1 MFFIIKKKKKTYS
14 SNEVIIPS
22 FIEYLFIKT
31 AIKNRNIFILD
42 VGLGKSKLN
51 MSRKTG
57 FLGLRS
63 TYMFFILFFW
73 DNSICGGGNVC
84 FEHN

>member
-1 MFFIIKKKKKTYS
+1 MFFIIKKKKTYS

-42 VGLGKSKLN
+42 VGNWFFGL
-51 MSRKTG
+51 RKHIYVFYFL
-57 FLGLRS
+57 FLG
-63 TYMFFILFFW
+63 
-73 DNSICGGGNVC
+73 
-84 FEHN
+84 

>member
-22 FIEYLFIKT
+22 FIENLFIKT

-63 TYMFFILFFW
+63 TYMFFILFF
-73 DNSICGGGNVC
+73 
-84 FEHN
+84 

>member
-1 MFFIIKKKKKTYS
+1 MFFIIIIKKKPYS
-14 SNEVIIPS
+14 SNEVIITS

-57 FLGLRS
+57 FLGLGS
-63 TYMFFILFFW
+63 TCVFYFIFL
-73 DNSICGGGNVC
+73 G
-84 FEHN
+84 

>member
-1 MFFIIKKKKKTYS
+1 MFFIIKKKKTYS

-51 MSRKTG
+51 MSRKTS

-63 TYMFFILFFW
+63 TYKFFIFYFW
-73 DNSICGGGNVC
+73 DDSICGGGNVC

>member
-1 MFFIIKKKKKTYS
+1 MFFIIKKKKPPYS

-22 FIEYLFIKT
+22 FTEYLFIKT

-42 VGLGKSKLN
+42 VGLGKCKLN

-57 FLGLRS
+57 FLGLGS
-63 TYMFFILFFW
+63 TYMFFGLRKHIYVFYFIFL
-73 DNSICGGGNVC
+73 G
-84 FEHN
+84 